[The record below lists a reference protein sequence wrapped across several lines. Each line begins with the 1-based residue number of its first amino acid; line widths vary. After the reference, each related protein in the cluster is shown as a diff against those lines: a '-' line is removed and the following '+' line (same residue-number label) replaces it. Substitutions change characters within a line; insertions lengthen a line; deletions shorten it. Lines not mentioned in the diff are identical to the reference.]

1 MPLSARVDCVDDPPI
16 VGLPQIEVPPPW
28 LDARPP
34 VANLADIAG
43 VAAAVSLCPATGNRN
58 VAAFESE
65 RLLLELTERPG
76 KRLHINIRPHGVRRV
91 DIKRAEGLLITI
103 QRHRDGA
110 RVVCEAGARSW
121 SGGRNGN

>member
-43 VAAAVSLCPATGNRN
+43 VAAAVSLCPGTGDRN
-58 VAAFESE
+58 VAAFELE
-65 RLLLELTERPG
+65 RLLLELIERPG

-91 DIKRAEGLLITI
+91 DIKRAESLLITI

-121 SGGRNGN
+121 SGSRNGS